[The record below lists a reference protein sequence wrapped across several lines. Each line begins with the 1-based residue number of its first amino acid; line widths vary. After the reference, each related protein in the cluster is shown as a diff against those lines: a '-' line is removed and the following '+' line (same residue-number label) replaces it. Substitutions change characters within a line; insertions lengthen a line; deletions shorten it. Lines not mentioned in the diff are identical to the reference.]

1 MNTMDDL
8 RDQLEALATEGPNR
22 SADDAFRAVS
32 GAVRGAGRHGP
43 RSRRPALAVAVAL
56 VLVAAGL
63 TTWKAWPDQAVRVST
78 KPTEQL
84 GVVPPALTV
93 PSKAV
98 SEVTI
103 AFGKIWVASSN
114 VVSTETTTLS
124 ASTTLRAYDARTGEL
139 VATIPTRGGSESL
152 IGVPLEF
159 AVTDHAVW
167 LRTSSQTE
175 IFNGMYDVIYRI
187 DPHEMKAS
195 ANRYEVSDG
204 PLVGFGDRI
213 AAADSAHLEIV
224 REDGVE
230 LGLGSIEQV
239 VQKSPG
245 TPPGTN
251 GLMALHLDASGLWA
265 YHEGY
270 SLIVRV
276 DRTSTSLMSVDELGD
291 HAAPFFDGTP
301 ASVSE
306 RPMWWVH
313 TFSDGSGSTILVGE
327 DLERSAARAV
337 RVPGNP
343 WDATQIDDHR
353 VLLSGFD
360 TSGLRELPVEDRPTG
375 RLAPD
380 DVIFDTATGASTP
393 APHLPTFDKTPAVV
407 STVDDG
413 GTPLIVSWE
422 PIGGDMSTVHFY
434 NVPG

>member
-1 MNTMDDL
+1 MNTIDDL
-8 RDQLEALATEGPNR
+8 RDRLEMLATEGPNS
-22 SADDAFRAVS
+22 SAAELLDGAS
-32 GAVRGAGRHGP
+32 GAIPGAGRHRP

-63 TTWKAWPDQAVRVST
+63 TTWKVWPDQAVRVST
-78 KPTEQL
+78 KPAEPL
-84 GVVPPALTV
+84 DGVPHALTV
-93 PSKAV
+93 PTKAV
-98 SEVTI
+98 GEVAI

-139 VATIPTRGGSESL
+139 VATIPTRGGSETL

-175 IFNGMYDVIYRI
+175 IFNGMYNVIYRI
-187 DPHEMKAS
+187 DPNEMKAS
-195 ANRYEVSDG
+195 ANRYEANDG
-204 PLVGFGDRI
+204 PLVGFGDRV

-224 REDGVE
+224 RDDGVE

-251 GLMALHLDASGLWA
+251 GLMALHLDATGLWA

-270 SLIVRV
+270 ALIVRV
-276 DRTSTSLMSVDELGD
+276 DRTSTSLMSVDDLGGG
-291 HAAPFFDGTP
+291 AAPFFDGTP
-301 ASVSE
+301 ASLSE
-306 RPMWWVH
+306 RPMWWLH

-327 DLERSAARAV
+327 DLERSVVRAV
-337 RVPGNP
+337 RVPGDP
-343 WDATQIDDHR
+343 LQATQIDDHR

-360 TSGLRELPVEDRPTG
+360 TSGLRGLPVEDRPTG
-375 RLAPD
+375 RLAAD
-380 DVIFDTATGASTP
+380 YVIFDTSTGTSTP
-393 APHLPTFDKTPAVV
+393 APHLPTFGQRAAVV

-422 PIGGDMSTVHFY
+422 PTGGDMSTVRFY